1 MPVQTR
7 SRNQPVTTSDPF
19 GDPNGIRSVPP
30 LPPKVPSKR
39 DIGMD
44 NQKEPANTRS
54 QDPPRS
60 KPVRSQTQQ
69 HVG

>member
-19 GDPNGIRSVPP
+19 GDPNVIRLAPP

-44 NQKEPANTRS
+44 SQKEPANTRT
-54 QDPPRS
+54 QEPHRS

-69 HVG
+69 NIG